1 MNVHGR
7 QNLIQSVKRWRVD
20 RTAFARIWNQI
31 QKDDCFDLAAQMSFY
46 FALSL
51 FPFFLVL
58 SVVVGWLP
66 STTVWKSFATWI
78 VDYLPS
84 ESRRFVFS
92 TIMSLAS
99 GSKGILSFGLV
110 AAVWSAS
117 SGFMSLMESLSVA
130 YGCRDTRPYWR
141 QRVIATCAT
150 FIAAIFAVACFGLA
164 VLSHWGVGMMPLSL
178 RTWTLPR
185 DIWEVGRWIVT
196 LALMYV
202 GVELMNF
209 LLPAGKR
216 TWRWFSPGTAFVVLT
231 LAASTLGLN
240 IYVQHFSTYPR
251 IYGTLGGVIVLML
264 WIYVASLILLVGA
277 EADHEMDAT
286 GKQGGD

>member
-1 MNVHGR
+1 MNELV
-7 QNLIQSVKRWRVD
+7 QQSIEPRRAASALK
-20 RTAFARIWNQI
+20 RIWNQI
-31 QKDDCFDLAAQMSFY
+31 QMDDCFDMAAQMSFY

-78 VDYLPS
+78 VDYLPT

-99 GSKGILSFGLV
+99 GSKGILSFGLI

-117 SGFMSLMESLSVA
+117 SGFVSLMESLSVA
-130 YGCRDTRPYWR
+130 HGCRDSRSYLR
-141 QRVIATCAT
+141 KRVIATGAT
-150 FIAAIFAVACFGLA
+150 FLAAIFAMACFGLV
-164 VLSHWGVGMMPLSL
+164 VLGRWGVGMMPLSV
-178 RTWTLPR
+178 RSWYLPR
-185 DIWEVGRWIVT
+185 DIWEVVRWIVM
-196 LALMYV
+196 LALLYV
-202 GVELMNF
+202 GVELMNC

-216 TWRWFSPGTAFVVLT
+216 TWRWLSPGTAFVVLT
-231 LAASTLGLN
+231 LVASTMALN
-240 IYVQHFSTYPR
+240 VYVQHFSSYPA

-264 WIYVASLILLVGA
+264 WIYFASIILLVGA
-277 EADHEMDAT
+277 EADHEIEAD

>member
-1 MNVHGR
+1 M
-7 QNLIQSVKRWRVD
+7 
-20 RTAFARIWNQI
+20 
-31 QKDDCFDLAAQMSFY
+31 DDCFDMAAQMSFY

-78 VDYLPS
+78 VDYLPT

-99 GSKGILSFGLV
+99 GSKGILSFGLI

-117 SGFMSLMESLSVA
+117 SGFVSLMESLSVA
-130 YGCRDTRPYWR
+130 HGCRDSRSYLR
-141 QRVIATCAT
+141 KRVIATGAT
-150 FIAAIFAVACFGLA
+150 FLAAIFAMACFGLV
-164 VLSHWGVGMMPLSL
+164 VLGRWGVGMMPLSV
-178 RTWTLPR
+178 RSWYLPR
-185 DIWEVGRWIVT
+185 DIWEVVRWIVM
-196 LALMYV
+196 LALLYV
-202 GVELMNF
+202 GVELMNC

-216 TWRWFSPGTAFVVLT
+216 TWRWLSPGTAFVVLT
-231 LAASTLGLN
+231 LVASTMALN
-240 IYVQHFSTYPR
+240 VYVQHFSSYPA

-264 WIYVASLILLVGA
+264 WIYFASIILLVGA
-277 EADHEMDAT
+277 EADHEIEAN

>member
-1 MNVHGR
+1 MNELV
-7 QNLIQSVKRWRVD
+7 QQSIEPRRAASALK
-20 RTAFARIWNQI
+20 RIWNQI
-31 QKDDCFDLAAQMSFY
+31 QMDDCFDMAAQMSFY

-78 VDYLPS
+78 VDYLPT

-99 GSKGILSFGLV
+99 GSKGILSFGLI

-117 SGFMSLMESLSVA
+117 SGFVSLMESLSVA
-130 YGCRDTRPYWR
+130 HGCRDSRSYLR
-141 QRVIATCAT
+141 KRVIATGAT
-150 FIAAIFAVACFGLA
+150 FLAAIFAMACFGLV
-164 VLSHWGVGMMPLSL
+164 VLGRWGVGMMPLSV
-178 RTWTLPR
+178 RSWYLPR
-185 DIWEVGRWIVT
+185 DIWEVVRWIVM
-196 LALMYV
+196 LALLYV
-202 GVELMNF
+202 GVELMNC

-216 TWRWFSPGTAFVVLT
+216 TWRWLSPGTAFVVLT
-231 LAASTLGLN
+231 LVASTMALN
-240 IYVQHFSTYPR
+240 VYVQHFSSYPA

-264 WIYVASLILLVGA
+264 WIYFASIILLVGA
-277 EADHEMDAT
+277 EADHEIEAN

>member
-1 MNVHGR
+1 MNELV
-7 QNLIQSVKRWRVD
+7 QQSIEPRRAASALK
-20 RTAFARIWNQI
+20 RIWNQI
-31 QKDDCFDLAAQMSFY
+31 QMDDCFDMAAQMSFY
-46 FALSL
+46 FALSP

-78 VDYLPS
+78 VDYLPT

-99 GSKGILSFGLV
+99 GSKGILSFGLI

-117 SGFMSLMESLSVA
+117 SGFVSLMESLSVA
-130 YGCRDTRPYWR
+130 HGCRDSRSYLR
-141 QRVIATCAT
+141 KRVIATGAT
-150 FIAAIFAVACFGLA
+150 FLAAIFAMACFGLV
-164 VLSHWGVGMMPLSL
+164 VLGRWGVGMMPLSV
-178 RTWTLPR
+178 RSWYLPR
-185 DIWEVGRWIVT
+185 DIWEVVRWIVM
-196 LALMYV
+196 LALLYV
-202 GVELMNF
+202 GVELMNC

-216 TWRWFSPGTAFVVLT
+216 TWRWLSPGTAFVVLT
-231 LAASTLGLN
+231 LVASTMALN
-240 IYVQHFSTYPR
+240 VYVQHFSSYPA

-264 WIYVASLILLVGA
+264 WIYFASIILLVGA
-277 EADHEMDAT
+277 EADHEIEAN